1 MTARKIV
8 IATLGAALIAGAA
21 IPAFAAPDQPRPHHL
36 GKGPHGG
43 PGGPGGPGRAIMQ
56 DVFFI
61 RLLKE
66 ADSNHDG
73 KISKDEFNAW
83 ENTLFTAIDGNKD
96 GAITRGEILDY
107 RIAKMEE
114 FRKNNPPPEQAGKG
128 PDAKGP
134 DAKPGERR
142 PGDHGPG
149 HHPREARWHKGPHGP
164 DGGPMGGMMGN
175 RMFRMIDA
183 NHDGKIS
190 KEEAS
195 AAADKLFA
203 RMDTNKDETISIDDL
218 PDRPL

>member
-8 IATLGAALIAGAA
+8 IATLGAAFIAGAA
-21 IPAFAAPDQPRPHHL
+21 LPAFAAPDQPRPHHA
-36 GKGPHGG
+36 GARDGARGHHGGPHG
-43 PGGPGGPGRAIMQ
+43 PGRGVMK

-73 KISKDEFNAW
+73 KISKDEFNTW
-83 ENTLFTAIDGNKD
+83 ENNLFTAIDANKD
-96 GAITRGEILDY
+96 GSITRGELLDY

-114 FRKNNPPPEQAGKG
+114 FRKNNPPPEQAAKG

-134 DAKPGERR
+134 DAKPGERG
-142 PGDHGPG
+142 PGG
-149 HHPREARWHKGPHGP
+149 HHPERRDARWHKGPHGP
-164 DGGPMGGMMGN
+164 DRGPMGG
-175 RMFRMIDA
+175 RLFRLIDA

-203 RMDTNKDETISIDDL
+203 RMDTNKDGVISIDDL